1 MLVLTRGQGQS
12 VVLDDRI
19 TVTVLAS
26 RAGTVRLGID
36 APPEVG
42 VRRGELEPVRDPVV
56 ALGRHR
62 RTGSTAVAAVAA
74 DAARSDGGST
84 PGGEGARTG

>member
-12 VVLDDRI
+12 VVLDERI

-26 RAGTVRLGID
+26 RGGTVRLGIE

-42 VRRGELEPVRDPVV
+42 VRRGEL
-56 ALGRHR
+56 
-62 RTGSTAVAAVAA
+62 TAVLRRAPAPMLIAVAPSA
-74 DAARSDGGST
+74 GGRAVGDAAGPDR
-84 PGGEGARTG
+84 